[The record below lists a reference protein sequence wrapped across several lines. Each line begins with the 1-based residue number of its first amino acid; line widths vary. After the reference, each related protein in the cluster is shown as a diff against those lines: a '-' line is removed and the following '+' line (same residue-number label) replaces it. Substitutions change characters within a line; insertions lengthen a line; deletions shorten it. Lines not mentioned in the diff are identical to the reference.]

1 MNFKQLRNVILLVFI
16 VSLLNA
22 CAFIPKTIPVTTTEQ
37 STCDMATSEWD
48 LDVVAL
54 GGVNSH
60 CDSEGCL
67 AVLVAVPVVT
77 FAVSLPIV
85 AVGNA
90 IHFIER
96 QFRCN

>member
-1 MNFKQLRNVILLVFI
+1 MNIKQCRNVILLVFM
-16 VSLLNA
+16 VSVLNA
-22 CAFIPKTIPVTTTEQ
+22 CAFIPKTITATKSEQ

-54 GGVNSH
+54 FDSNSH

-85 AVGNA
+85 AIGNS